1 MSALPASEHSFV
13 PSCQEKNLTGEGCSV
28 IWRTKEAGNSCHP
41 EQPLNNQ
48 FNKLEVNCWCN
59 AEFIGNSKEVCTSVQ
74 GDMKQAQKRS
84 WWQACTG
91 TCAGTGTGKKTDLLT
106 DRQTDRQ
113 RKFQAYVVHYIVWT
127 FTHVYGR
134 HQSKTKVKNQLYS
147 STFENNR
154 DNWKKGCSGTRLKY
168 RSCWSGSVLNQ
179 GQRNSLDDLNLAH
192 SLPVPSTYGS
202 SINSK
207 LTFLLQEV
215 NNLVKSASFVLRVMS
230 MIDRQPVTTYQQ
242 ILFER
247 SSYFFLNS
255 QSGLEL
261 CLTTK

>member
-1 MSALPASEHSFV
+1 M
-13 PSCQEKNLTGEGCSV
+13 QNLLVTV
-28 IWRTKEAGNSCHP
+28 RKYAHLFKATW
-41 EQPLNNQ
+41 
-48 FNKLEVNCWCN
+48 NKRKSDHDDKYVR
-59 AEFIGNSKEVCTSVQ
+59 AHAQVQ
-74 GDMKQAQKRS
+74 GQVKR
-84 WWQACTG
+84 Q
-91 TCAGTGTGKKTDLLT
+91 TCW
-106 DRQTDRQ
+106 QTDRQ

-154 DNWKKGCSGTRLKY
+154 GNWKKGCSGTRLKY

-230 MIDRQPVTTYQQ
+230 MIDRQPVKTYQQ

-247 SSYFFLNS
+247 SSYFILNS
-255 QSGLEL
+255 
-261 CLTTK
+261 